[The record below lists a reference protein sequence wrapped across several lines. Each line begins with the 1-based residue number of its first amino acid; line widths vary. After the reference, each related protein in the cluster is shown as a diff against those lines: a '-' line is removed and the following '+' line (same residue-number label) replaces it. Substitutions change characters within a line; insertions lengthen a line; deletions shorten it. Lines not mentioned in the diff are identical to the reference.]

1 MPSLRHR
8 RLSIAMLALFGALA
22 GAASGYWL
30 GHVTL
35 LRTANAGLSSYAS
48 DLIGH
53 SDEYAVELGN
63 IRKAFNPSPYP
74 FCSRQEITL
83 MQTLTF
89 RSLQVKEI
97 GRTHE
102 GKFYCS
108 AFVGRLDVPKPL
120 PPLTMTTTGGTHVY
134 SDSRLTFAPTAT
146 GTILEGGDV
155 DVVLSPNAFDHWNRP
170 HVRYMVVVVNGK
182 TGQMAYLA
190 GSRLDVDLPWIL
202 AQKETRKGGDLYR
215 SRCSSRY
222 DVCIVTEESASEIL
236 QGNRALLLE
245 YCGMGGAA
253 GFGLGLALGQFYLR
267 RIGLAQQFRRALRRG
282 TLELVYQPIL
292 ELPSRACAGAEA
304 LTRWSDEEG
313 NAISP
318 EIFVR
323 MAEDRGL
330 IGQLTSFVVQRS
342 IEEVGWILRKNPEL
356 TLSINIAASDLEG
369 EALFALLD
377 RYVRKAGIRPR
388 QIALELTERSTADLD
403 VVRRAVL
410 RLHHEGY
417 QIHIDDFGTGFSSLA
432 YLHELAVDAIK
443 VDRTFTRTIGTD
455 AVTASILPQILSL
468 AESLQL
474 EVIVE
479 GVETEAQAEYLIATG
494 KRMQAQGWCFGKP
507 VTASQLPKYQEQRRG
522 SPDASHAND
531 EVAASRSE

>member
-8 RLSIAMLALFGALA
+8 HLSIAMLALFGALA

-30 GHVTL
+30 GHATL
-35 LRTANAGLSSYAS
+35 LRTANAGLSSYSS
-48 DLIGH
+48 DLIAH
-53 SDEYAVELGN
+53 SDEYAAELGN

-74 FCSRQEITL
+74 FCSQQEITL
-83 MQTLTF
+83 MQALTF

-108 AFVGRLDVPKPL
+108 AFVGRLDVPKLL
-120 PPLTMTTTGGTHVY
+120 PPLTMTTSGGMHVY
-134 SDSRLTFAPTAT
+134 SDSRLTFAPTAR

-190 GSRLDVDLPWIL
+190 GSRLNVDLPWIL
-202 AQKETRKGGDLYR
+202 TQKETHKEGNLYR
-215 SRCSSRY
+215 SRCSIHY
-222 DVCIVTEESASEIL
+222 DVCVVTEESASEIL
-236 QGNRALLLE
+236 GGNRALLLE
-245 YCGMGGAA
+245 YGGMGGVA

-267 RIGLAQQFRRALRRG
+267 RIGLAQQFRRALRKG
-282 TLELVYQPIL
+282 ALELVYQPIL

-318 EIFVR
+318 EIFIR
-323 MAEDRGL
+323 IAEDRGM
-330 IGQLTSFVVQRS
+330 IGELTAFVVRRAMG
-342 IEEVGWILRKNPEL
+342 EVGWILRKNPEL

-369 EALFALLD
+369 DDLFLLLNEH
-377 RYVRKAGIRPR
+377 VRRAGIEPR
-388 QIALELTERSTADLD
+388 QIALELTERSTTDLD

-410 RLHHEGY
+410 RLHQEGY

-443 VDRTFTRTIGTD
+443 IDRTFTRTIGTD

-474 EVIVE
+474 DVIVE
-479 GVETEAQAEYLIATG
+479 GVETEAQAAYLIGAG
-494 KRMQAQGWCFGKP
+494 KDMQAQGWYFGKP
-507 VTASQLPKYQEQRRG
+507 VTASELPKYRELTKVT
-522 SPDASHAND
+522 SEADPIPDRVTAGRPH
-531 EVAASRSE
+531 

>member
-30 GHVTL
+30 GHATL

-48 DLIGH
+48 DLITH

-74 FCSRQEITL
+74 FCSRQEIAL

-89 RSLQVKEI
+89 RSLQVKEV

-108 AFVGRLDVPKPL
+108 AFVGLLDVPKLL
-120 PPLTMTTTGGTHVY
+120 PPLTMTTSGGTHVY
-134 SDSRLTFAPTAT
+134 SDSRLTFAPTAR

-170 HVRYMVVVVNGK
+170 HVQYMVVVVNGK

-190 GSRLDVDLPWIL
+190 GTRLDVGLPWIL
-202 AQKETRKGGDLYR
+202 AQKEAHKGSDLYR
-215 SRCSSRY
+215 SRCSSRF
-222 DVCIVTEESASEIL
+222 DVCIVTKESASEIL

-245 YCGMGGAA
+245 YCGLGGVA

-267 RIGLAQQFRRALRRG
+267 RIGLAQQLRRALRREA
-282 TLELVYQPIL
+282 LELVYQPIL
-292 ELPSRACAGAEA
+292 ELPSRHCAGAEA
-304 LTRWSDEEG
+304 LARWSDEDG
-313 NAISP
+313 NAVP
-318 EIFVR
+318 PDVFVR
-323 MAEDRGL
+323 IAEDRGL
-330 IGQLTSFVVQRS
+330 IGQLTSFVVRRAM
-342 IEEVGWILRKNPEL
+342 EEVGWILRKNPEL

-369 EALFALLD
+369 DDLFLLLD
-377 RYVRKAGIRPR
+377 RHVREAGINTG
-388 QIALELTERSTADLD
+388 QIALELTERSTTDLD

-417 QIHIDDFGTGFSSLA
+417 QVHIDDFGTGFSSLA

-443 VDRTFTRTIGTD
+443 IDRTFTRTMGTE

-479 GVETEAQAEYLIATG
+479 GVETEAQAEFLIGTG

-507 VTASQLPKYQEQRRG
+507 VMASQLPKYREQAHS
-522 SPDASHAND
+522 SPEATAAFDG
-531 EVAASRSE
+531 VAAGHHD